1 MPALVLV
8 AWIYVLSLPWLPLFA
23 AGQDSCPSP
32 RPAARGGLSPT
43 SWSSRPSSPTPELLR
58 AREGS
63 ASTTAFFIFA
73 QPIITAVAA
82 YLLLGER
89 LTPALGLAALGLFSG
104 MALVARR
111 PR

>member
-1 MPALVLV
+1 MLRPWVEHKDVRALQTL
-8 AWIYVLSLPWLPLFA
+8 
-23 AGQDSCPSP
+23 
-32 RPAARGGLSPT
+32 PAALQPL
-43 SWSSRPSSPTPELLR
+43 LLR
-58 AREGS
+58 RTKDSKRTNG
-63 ASTTAFFIFA
+63 